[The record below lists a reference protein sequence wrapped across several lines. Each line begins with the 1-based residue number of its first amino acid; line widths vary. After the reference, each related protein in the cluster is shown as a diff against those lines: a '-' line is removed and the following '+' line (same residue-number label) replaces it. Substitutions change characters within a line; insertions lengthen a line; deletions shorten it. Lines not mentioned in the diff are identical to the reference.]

1 MKAQN
6 RTIPEWF
13 QHVES
18 GQLKL
23 PRFQRFEAWGH
34 NEIAHLLEAVLR
46 GLPVGAVLI
55 LNVGDKEPF
64 EGRPVSGVKDI
75 GVRCTEHLLDGQQRL
90 TALWK
95 GFHDRY
101 EDRTYLVYFENDEE
115 DDSRRLPRVEGIA
128 RWKRDEKP
136 YPLWVDKP
144 KDVYGR
150 GYFPLHLLRLGEI
163 REETHDWCDE
173 VAENDLQKSREIG
186 DQISKLREKI
196 LAFNMPYLALPSDT
210 SQDIA
215 LDVFIKMNTSSVKL
229 TAFDIIVAQLEAKAG
244 QSLHQLVQNLITQ
257 VPDVEAYEI
266 PQNLIMRSAAMREDR
281 PPTQASFHR
290 LNLQKLADEWQQL
303 VAGIKW
309 AIQILEEEGIFDERR
324 LPTTVI
330 LPVLAALHACFP
342 SKLDARGRARGLV
355 RSYVWRAFLTRRYD
369 RTATSRALQDLREL
383 SSAIKSGITERT
395 APIFNE
401 EEHPLPSVDELMQTG
416 WPYRKDT
423 LARGILAL
431 SLKGGARDFADDQ
444 IVTRQHLHQRE
455 YHHLFPRSLLSDDE
469 KLHPDYALNC
479 ALVTWNTNRD
489 IAAKEPIRYLE
500 ERTTRA
506 SLGENEVRRRLHSH
520 LVPYDELAVGGYDNI
535 PDAKDRSTKIARD
548 YEAFLRKRA
557 SMMSEAMKILCQGEL
572 WPST

>member
-55 LNVGDKEPF
+55 LNVGDKEQF
-64 EGRPVSGVKDI
+64 ESRPVSGVKDT

-115 DDSRRLPRVEGIA
+115 HDNRRLPRVEGIA
-128 RWKRDEKP
+128 RWKRDEKL
-136 YPLWVDKP
+136 YPLWVDIP
-144 KDVYGR
+144 ERVYER
-150 GYFPLHLLRLGEI
+150 EYFPLRLLRPGEI
-163 REETHDWCDE
+163 REETHNWCDE
-173 VAENDLQKSREIG
+173 VAENDHQKSREID
-186 DQISKLREKI
+186 DQISKLREKA

-210 SQDIA
+210 PQDIA

-229 TAFDIIVAQLEAKAG
+229 TAFDIIVAQLESKTG

-290 LNLQKLADEWQQL
+290 LDLQKLADE
-303 VAGIKW
+303 
-309 AIQILEEEGIFDERR
+309 
-324 LPTTVI
+324 
-330 LPVLAALHACFP
+330 
-342 SKLDARGRARGLV
+342 
-355 RSYVWRAFLTRRYD
+355 
-369 RTATSRALQDLREL
+369 
-383 SSAIKSGITERT
+383 
-395 APIFNE
+395 
-401 EEHPLPSVDELMQTG
+401 
-416 WPYRKDT
+416 
-423 LARGILAL
+423 
-431 SLKGGARDFADDQ
+431 
-444 IVTRQHLHQRE
+444 
-455 YHHLFPRSLLSDDE
+455 
-469 KLHPDYALNC
+469 
-479 ALVTWNTNRD
+479 
-489 IAAKEPIRYLE
+489 
-500 ERTTRA
+500 
-506 SLGENEVRRRLHSH
+506 
-520 LVPYDELAVGGYDNI
+520 
-535 PDAKDRSTKIARD
+535 
-548 YEAFLRKRA
+548 
-557 SMMSEAMKILCQGEL
+557 
-572 WPST
+572 

>member
-55 LNVGDKEPF
+55 LNVGDKEQF
-64 EGRPVSGVKDI
+64 ESRPVSGVKDI

-90 TALWK
+90 TALWR

-115 DDSRRLPRVEGIA
+115 HDNRRLPRVEGIA
-128 RWKRDEKP
+128 RWKRDEKL
-136 YPLWVDKP
+136 YPLWVDIP
-144 KDVYGR
+144 ERVYER
-150 GYFPLHLLRLGEI
+150 EYLPLRLLRPGEI
-163 REETHDWCDE
+163 REETHNWCDE
-173 VAENDLQKSREIG
+173 VAENDHQKSREIE
-186 DQISKLREKI
+186 DQISRLRDKV

-210 SQDIA
+210 PQDIA

-229 TAFDIIVAQLEAKAG
+229 TAFDIIVAQLESKTG

-281 PPTQASFHR
+281 PATQASFHR
-290 LNLQKLADEWQQL
+290 LDLQKLADEWPQL
-303 VAGIKW
+303 VAGIRW
-309 AIQILEEEGIFDERR
+309 AIQVLEEEGIFDERR

-330 LPVLAALHACFP
+330 LPVLVALHACFP
-342 SKLDARGRARGLV
+342 SKLDARGRARSLV

-383 SSAIKSGITERT
+383 SNAVESRTAERT

-444 IVTRQHLHQRE
+444 IVTRRHLSQQE
-455 YHHLFPRSLLSDDE
+455 YHHLFPRSLLKDDE
-469 KLHPDYALNC
+469 ELYPDCALNC

-489 IAAKEPIRYLE
+489 IAAKEPIHYLK
-500 ERTTRA
+500 ERTTKS
-506 SLGENEVRRRLHSH
+506 SLGEDEVRRRLHSH
-520 LVPYDELAVGGYDNI
+520 LVPYDELAVGGYNII
-535 PDAKDRSTKIARD
+535 PDAKDRSAKIARD

-557 SMMSEAMKILCQGEL
+557 SMMLEAIKRLCQGEV
-572 WPST
+572 WPIT